1 MHKSCVLRH
10 PSRSGHMTPL
20 FTFSFELEDLF
31 WAAVCR
37 DKIGGFSFRGLSRE
51 KTLKDHP
58 QSPRG
63 VARFV
68 WGQH

>member
-1 MHKSCVLRH
+1 MHKTCVLRH
-10 PSRSGHMTPL
+10 PSRSGHMTLL
-20 FTFSFELEDLF
+20 FTFGFELEDLF

-37 DKIGGFSFRGLSRE
+37 DKIWGFSFRGLSRE
-51 KTLKDHP
+51 KILKDDP

-63 VARFV
+63 AARFV